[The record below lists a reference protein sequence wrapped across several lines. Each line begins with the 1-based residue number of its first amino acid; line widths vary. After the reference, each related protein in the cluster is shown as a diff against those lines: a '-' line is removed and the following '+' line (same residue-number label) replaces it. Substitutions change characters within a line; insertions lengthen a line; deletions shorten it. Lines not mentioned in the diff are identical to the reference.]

1 MAQNICGASWA
12 GSADVAGLLASP
24 APPDLTRTFELAR
37 RCGVTRLLCVGLLL
51 AKRLAGVSLPEHVS
65 ARIEADLM
73 AGSLARKALDVVAK
87 TPVNPD
93 VDPARYLFYFKAKDG
108 RFDQLLFAGRLLAT
122 LAAGEWNP
130 SVLPDVLSPFYYL
143 FRPLH
148 MAGRH
153 SGPILRA
160 MARK

>member
-1 MAQNICGASWA
+1 LS
-12 GSADVAGLLASP
+12 VT
-24 APPDLTRTFELAR
+24 PDLQRTLELAR
-37 RCGVTRLLCVGLLL
+37 RCGVARLLMLGLLL
-51 AKRLAGVSLPEHVS
+51 AERLVGARLPEDIS
-65 ARIEADLM
+65 ARIDADLM
-73 AGSLARKALDVVAK
+73 VGSLSRKALDVVAK

-93 VDPARYLFYFKAKDG
+93 VDPMRYLFYLKSKES
-108 RFDQLLFAGRLLAT
+108 RWDQILFAGSLMAT

-130 SVLPDVLSPFYYL
+130 SALPGVLSPLYYL